1 MDYSQPQTTDLAEL
15 EYEKVVPV
23 SLDRHVVPEGGGVV
37 ALRLV
42 EDVVLLSHS
51 TSTVQ
56 SVRPTGSSPLT
67 YHQLLAIVRG
77 SPVLVV
83 ILLVGHTEDVRVG
96 ISSAVDGVHHG
107 VPQSPHLSAD
117 EEESSEP

>member
-1 MDYSQPQTTDLAEL
+1 MDYSQPQSTDLAEL

-67 YHQLLAIVRG
+67 YHQLLA
-77 SPVLVV
+77 VV
-83 ILLVGHTEDVRVG
+83 
-96 ISSAVDGVHHG
+96 
-107 VPQSPHLSAD
+107 
-117 EEESSEP
+117 